1 MVACSLWAKW
11 RRTLRRLQMHT
22 DGTKLFFLAGLEGGG
37 GGLWTPIFLR
47 VLSLGVNIAGHVG

>member
-1 MVACSLWAKW
+1 MWAKW